1 MPTVRET
8 ILTAL
13 QTRLSA
19 LAAPALR
26 GEVLPERMPADGLLI
41 LRDGEPWEPEAT
53 LSPRAW
59 HYRHRAEVEAIV
71 ACHRV
76 PGQSHAVKGRA
87 GKCPFERRSK
97 AP

>member
-8 ILTAL
+8 ILTELYA
-13 QTRLSA
+13 RLSA
-19 LAAPALR
+19 LPPPPCTGRCCPRRARRRAADIAR
-26 GEVLPERMPADGLLI
+26 RRV
-41 LRDGEPWEPEAT
+41 GEPKAT

-59 HYRHRAEVEAIV
+59 HYRRRAEVEAIV

-87 GKCPFERRSK
+87 GKCPFESRSK